1 MVNLGLLRPDI
12 QIQFG
17 TFIKKAVFTELPSWP
32 IAHWGDT
39 GHWAL
44 GQFDWVTSVSS
55 SKGCAEMLAW
65 LILLRTHTV
74 GHEQSWDFSAEYLS
88 PRLTNVPFCPRETQ
102 SHQTCAEISSFGQNF
117 PSSVLTHQ
125 QTFKR

>member
-12 QIQFG
+12 QIQFS
-17 TFIKKAVFTELPSWP
+17 TFIKKAVFTELLNWP
-32 IAHWGDT
+32 VAHWGDT

-55 SKGCAEMLAW
+55 SKRCAEMLAW
-65 LILLRTHTV
+65 FILLRPHTV

-88 PRLTNVPFCPRETQ
+88 PRLMNIHFCPQETQ
-102 SHQTCAEISSFGQNF
+102 SHQSCPEISFRSELPIFCLD
-117 PSSVLTHQ
+117 PSTNL
-125 QTFKR
+125 